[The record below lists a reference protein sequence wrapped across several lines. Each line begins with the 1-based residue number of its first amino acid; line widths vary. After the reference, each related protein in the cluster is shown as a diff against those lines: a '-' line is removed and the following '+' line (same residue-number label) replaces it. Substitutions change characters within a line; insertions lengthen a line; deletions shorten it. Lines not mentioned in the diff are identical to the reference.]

1 MSKPE
6 SFPEQT
12 QSQPGYEYK
21 MTPEPEI
28 IREGYKGSDKLEDKK
43 ALITGGDSGI
53 GRSVAVHFAREGA
66 DVAIAYYD
74 EHKDA
79 LETKRLV
86 EAEGR
91 KCLLICGDLK
101 DENFCKKVLSEAL
114 EFLGSLNILVNN
126 AAVQFPQKKFED
138 ITGEQV
144 RETFETNIFPF
155 FYLTRE
161 ALKHLKEGDA
171 IINTASVTAYR
182 GSFHLI
188 DYSSTK
194 GAIVSFTR
202 STSAMLAE
210 KGIRVNAV
218 APGPIWTP
226 LIPSTFE
233 PDEVAEF
240 GQDTPMKRAGQP
252 SEVGPAYVFLA
263 SNDAS
268 YITGQVIHINGGEIV
283 GG

>member
-1 MSKPE
+1 MAKPE

-28 IREGYKGSDKLEDKK
+28 INKNYKGSGKLKGKK

-53 GRSVAVHFAREGA
+53 GRSAALHFAREGA
-66 DVAIAYYD
+66 DVAIIYYD

-79 LETKRLV
+79 KETRDLIEK
-86 EAEGR
+86 EGV

-101 DENFCKKVLSEAL
+101 DEDFCKQAVAEAVDG
-114 EFLGSLNILVNN
+114 LGDLNILVNN
-126 AAVQFPQKKFED
+126 AAVQYPQKNFAEV
-138 ITGEQV
+138 TGDQV
-144 RETFETNIFPF
+144 RETFETNILSF
-155 FYLTRE
+155 FYITHA
-161 ALKHLKEGDA
+161 ALKHLKKGDS
-171 IINTASVTAYR
+171 IINTSSVTAYR
-182 GSFHLI
+182 GSWHLI

-194 GAIVSFTR
+194 GAIVTFTR
-202 STSAMLAE
+202 SLSAMLAE
-210 KGIRVNAV
+210 KSIRVNAI

-233 PDEVAEF
+233 AEEVAKF

-263 SNDAS
+263 SEDAS
-268 YITGQVIHINGGEIV
+268 YISGQVIHINGGEIV

>member
-1 MSKPE
+1 MSKPD

-21 MTPEPEI
+21 MNPEPEI
-28 IREGYKGSDKLEDKK
+28 INKNYKGSNKLKGKK
-43 ALITGGDSGI
+43 VLITGGDSGI
-53 GRSVAVHFAREGA
+53 GRSAALHFAREGA
-66 DVAIAYYD
+66 DVAIVYYD

-79 LETKRLV
+79 KETRALI
-86 EAEGR
+86 EQEGV

-101 DENFCKKVLSEAL
+101 DEEFCKQAVAEAAEGL
-114 EFLGSLNILVNN
+114 QGLNILVNN
-126 AAVQFPQKKFED
+126 AAVQYPQKHFED
-138 ITGEQV
+138 VTGEQV
-144 RETFETNIFPF
+144 RETFETNIISF
-155 FYLTRE
+155 FYITRE
-161 ALKHLKEGDA
+161 AMKHLKKGDS

-202 STSAMLAE
+202 SASALLAE
-210 KGIRVNAV
+210 KGIRVNAI

-233 PDEVAEF
+233 PEEVAKF

-263 SNDAS
+263 SEDAS